1 MPEGYN
7 PSDDSD
13 EEYVEM
19 AASKRRSKDS
29 IVRSQRKRKHEKD
42 EDKTDV
48 AAKKTREEKTA
59 DSIQSVDICPLCGV
73 KDLVWPE
80 EFNRIKVHI
89 IMDYLKTNRFSEL
102 KILVP
107 KDSDAE
113 GKPQDVTGK
122 KVKYTCKY
130 QGCNKKNI
138 GYTEMAHH
146 YATKH
151 QELKILLR
159 ADPNKKMNIISKM
172 LYGDQE
178 HGKSDAVKKEKV
190 EAIDPI
196 EKEDVPYVPP
206 PPPKVVTPA
215 PAPASALTRRG
226 RPRAQQPR
234 LAVKKE
240 EFEVESNYP
249 QEDENEDEDVDD
261 PAAPT
266 TPPPNVPIEAPVQ
279 SRRGRP
285 RAQQTQALVPKPEVK
300 VSPVSSNTPVP
311 VRVAKKKNCPL
322 CNEGRN
328 LSSSD
333 LRSHMSLCVYGK
345 SGYIPFLPHKQ
356 GDQVKCEDLC
366 ENKRVFKYFCPY
378 GPDVGDNGEACFKF
392 GDKKPMGYKEFSIH
406 MGRDHGVLER
416 WAEVN
421 NQEVYEMLREEKSEE
436 LPEMLEYRVEEGHI
450 CLLCNGE
457 AMDKQTNL
465 GFDDPDKIRTTRF
478 HYANCLFVQS
488 PELYYE
494 QYPHGQPPQEG
505 GGPEDIMGS
514 RNGFKYSCKE
524 KGCTNKRQ
532 MGYKEFVIHQA
543 KDHNGLLKLI
553 VDHENPAVIATVKRL
568 F

>member
-7 PSDDSD
+7 PSDDS
-13 EEYVEM
+13 EYVEM

-29 IVRSQRKRKHEKD
+29 IARSQRKRKHERD
-42 EDKTDV
+42 EDKTGV

-59 DSIQSVDICPLCGV
+59 DSFQSVDTCPLCGCGV
-73 KDLVWPE
+73 KELVWPE

-130 QGCNKKNI
+130 QGCNKKKI

-146 YATKH
+146 YASKH
-151 QELKILLR
+151 QELKLLLR
-159 ADPNKKMNIISKM
+159 ADPNKKMNIVSKM

-196 EKEDVPYVPP
+196 EKEDLPYVPSP
-206 PPPKVVTPA
+206 PLKVVTPA
-215 PAPASALTRRG
+215 PARRC

-234 LAVKKE
+234 LSVKKE
-240 EFEVESNYP
+240 EFEAGSNNP
-249 QEDENEDEDVDD
+249 HENENEDVDD

-266 TPPPNVPIEAPVQ
+266 TPLPKVPVEASVQ
-279 SRRGRP
+279 SRRCGP

-300 VSPVSSNTPVP
+300 VSPVSSSNPRPVP

-322 CNEGRN
+322 CSEGRN
-328 LSSSD
+328 VSSSD

-345 SGYIPFLPHKQ
+345 SGYISFLPHKQ

-378 GPDVGDNGEACFKF
+378 GPDNGDSGEACFKF
-392 GDKKPMGYKEFSIH
+392 GDKFGIQ
-406 MGRDHGVLER
+406 GV
-416 WAEVN
+416 
-421 NQEVYEMLREEKSEE
+421 
-436 LPEMLEYRVEEGHI
+436 
-450 CLLCNGE
+450 
-457 AMDKQTNL
+457 
-465 GFDDPDKIRTTRF
+465 
-478 HYANCLFVQS
+478 
-488 PELYYE
+488 
-494 QYPHGQPPQEG
+494 QYPHGQGPRSTESWR
-505 GGPEDIMGS
+505 GGPRSTTRRSTRCSGRRRV
-514 RNGFKYSCKE
+514 RNFQRC
-524 KGCTNKRQ
+524 
-532 MGYKEFVIHQA
+532 
-543 KDHNGLLKLI
+543 
-553 VDHENPAVIATVKRL
+553 
-568 F
+568 